1 MAIIA
6 DAVSGLAGP
15 LFSLVDKLFTS
26 DEERAEAKR
35 KLVELEQNGELE
47 AMKVSLSAIV
57 AEAQS
62 ADPWTSRA
70 RPTFL
75 YVIYLL
81 ILAALPMG
89 LVAAFE
95 PEVALAVAAGV
106 QAWLGAIPG
115 DLWYLFGAGYLG
127 YSASRSFDKW
137 RGQGGGR

>member
-1 MAIIA
+1 MSIVG
-6 DAVSGLAGP
+6 DAVSGLAVP

-35 KLVELEQNGELE
+35 KLIELEQSGELE
-47 AMKVSLSAIV
+47 TMKASLSAII

-89 LVAAFE
+89 LVAAFK
-95 PEVALAVAAGV
+95 PEVAQAVAAGV